1 MARFNNFVKFSMI
14 NLNIIASLIGLA
26 LFGFAFYLW
35 FSDWGAL
42 DKGFFQGIGGIV
54 FLFGLCVLF
63 GSCIGCQ
70 GISNQ
75 TVKFGEL
82 HPFAAMRRR

>member
-1 MARFNNFVKFSMI
+1 MSRINNFVKFAMI
-14 NLNIIASLIGLA
+14 NLNIVLSLIGLA

-42 DKGFFQGIGGIV
+42 DKGFFQGIGGAV
-54 FLFGLCVLF
+54 FLFGLAIVF
-63 GSCIGCQ
+63 GSCVGCQ

-75 TVKFGEL
+75 TVKFGKRA
-82 HPFAAMRRR
+82 FS